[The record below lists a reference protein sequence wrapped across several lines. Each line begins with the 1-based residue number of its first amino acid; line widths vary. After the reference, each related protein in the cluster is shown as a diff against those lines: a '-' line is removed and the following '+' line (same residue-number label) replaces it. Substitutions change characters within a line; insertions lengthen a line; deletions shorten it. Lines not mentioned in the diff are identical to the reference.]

1 MFPQI
6 ETLSRQF
13 EEEFQSIQD
22 LKQLENV
29 KISYLGKKGSVPK
42 LMADLRLIADEQK
55 KEFGKA
61 VNDLKEHLTA
71 VLDGLQVVL
80 EKKELDRKIHEE
92 TVDITLPGLKPVM
105 GKKHILTQMMD
116 ELLGI
121 LSSMGFAIQ
130 HSPEL
135 DSEYYN
141 YGGLNYPEDH
151 PARDMQDTYYV
162 TKDLLLRSH
171 TTNIQL
177 HLMQKYAPPLRV
189 ACPGKCYR
197 NETISTRSH
206 VIFHQIDAF
215 YIDKNVTFRDLL
227 SVKEEF
233 YSKVFN
239 QKIELRVRP
248 SYFPF
253 VEPGFEVD
261 IRCTN
266 CGGHGCRLCK
276 QTGWLEVAG
285 AGMMHPEVLRQG
297 GLDPELYSGYAWGG
311 GVERVCMLKHGIQDI
326 RLFLDNDLRF
336 LEQF

>member
-1 MFPQI
+1 MFSQI
-6 ETLSRQF
+6 DQIHHKF
-13 EEEFQSIQD
+13 ESEIKLAND
-22 LKQLENV
+22 LKDLEAI
-29 KISYLGKKGSVPK
+29 KIAFLGKKGAIAL
-42 LMADLRLIADEQK
+42 LMADLRLVADDQK
-55 KEFGKA
+55 KAYGQK
-61 VNDLKEHLTA
+61 VNELKEH
-71 VLDGLQVVL
+71 VSRVIDGLFAAM
-80 EKKELDRKIHEE
+80 EKKELELRLQQEI
-92 TVDITLPGLKPVM
+92 VDISLPGKKPM
-105 GKKHILTQMMD
+105 QGKRHILMQAMD
-116 ELLGI
+116 EMLSI

-162 TKDLLLRSH
+162 SKELLMRSH
-171 TTNIQL
+171 TTNVQL
-177 HLMQKYAPPLRV
+177 HLMQKHTPPIRV

-206 VIFHQIDAF
+206 VIFHQIDVF
-215 YIDKNVTFRDLL
+215 YVDRNVTFRDLL
-227 SVKEEF
+227 SAKEEF

-239 QKIELRVRP
+239 QKVELRIRP

-261 IRCTN
+261 VRCTS
-266 CGGHGCRLCK
+266 CQGSGCRLCK

-285 AGMMHPEVLRQG
+285 AGMIHPEVLKQG
-297 GLDPELYSGYAWGG
+297 GLDPEVYSGFAWGG
-311 GVERVCMLKHGIQDI
+311 GIERVCMLKHGIQDI

-336 LEQF
+336 LKQF

>member
-1 MFPQI
+1 MFSQI
-6 ETLSRQF
+6 QQVREQF
-13 EEEFQSIQD
+13 EQD
-22 LKQLENV
+22 LITVDSTKAVEV
-29 KISYLGKKGSVPK
+29 IRVSYLGKKGSIAK
-42 LMADLRLIADEQK
+42 LMADFRFVPDDQK
-55 KEFGKA
+55 KEYGKK
-61 VNDLKEHLTA
+61 VNDLKEE
-71 VLDGLQVVL
+71 VIKSLDGLFLKL
-80 EKKELDRKIHEE
+80 EKIELDEKLKNE
-92 TVDITLPGLKPVM
+92 TIDISLPGKKSSF
-105 GKKHILTQMMD
+105 GKKHILTQTLD
-116 ELLGI
+116 EMLSI
-121 LSSMGFAIQ
+121 LSGMGFAVQ

-135 DSEYYN
+135 DAEYYN

-171 TTNIQL
+171 TTNVQL
-177 HLMQKYAPPLRV
+177 HMLQRHTPPLRI

-239 QKIELRVRP
+239 QKVELRVRP

-261 IRCTN
+261 VKCTSCN
-266 CGGHGCRLCK
+266 GCGCRLCK

-285 AGMMHPEVLRQG
+285 AGMMHPEVLKQG
-297 GLDPELYSGYAWGG
+297 GIDSEEFSGYARGG
-311 GVERVCMLKHGIQDI
+311 GVERICMLKHGITDI
-326 RLFLDNDLRF
+326 RLFMDNDLRF
-336 LEQF
+336 LNHF